1 MADTEPTD
9 TAYLC
14 RDCLHLWHGEARREC
29 PRCHEPRIV
38 SHPELTRLHLAHVDS
53 DAFFAAIEK
62 RDDPSL
68 AHRPVIIGGGRR
80 GVVATACYI
89 ARQYGIRSAMP
100 MFRARR
106 LCPDAVVIKPDIEK
120 YRREGRRI
128 RRIFESFTPA
138 VEPLSIDEAFLDL
151 GGTERYHHRT
161 PAQSLCVLARQ
172 VEEEIGITISVGLSY
187 NKSLAKMA
195 SDLDKPRGFA
205 CIGRQEAR
213 SFLSP
218 RPVGDIWG
226 VGKATEKVLHREGI
240 RTIGDLQ
247 QIPEEELFRRF
258 GQMGH
263 RLHAFARG
271 IDERPVKTARE
282 TKSISAETTF
292 ETDLRRYDELCQA
305 LWPLSETV
313 ARRLRQNDLC
323 GRTVTLKL
331 KTASFQSL
339 TRARTLEDP
348 TQLAE
353 YIFRAASALL
363 KAEADGTPYRLIG
376 VGVSHLDSGDKADP
390 GGLFDRDRQRIRIKE
405 QVLEEIRDRF
415 GRDAIATG
423 RAISRKR
430 RGPPPQKKD

>member
-1 MADTEPTD
+1 MPDTTPSEN
-9 TAYLC
+9 ARLC
-14 RDCLHLWHGEARREC
+14 RDCLHLWHHDEHRDC
-29 PRCHEPRIV
+29 PHCHEPRII
-38 SHPELTRLHLAHVDS
+38 SHPELTSLHIAHVDC

-89 ARQYGIRSAMP
+89 ARQHGIRSAMP
-100 MFRARR
+100 MFRARK
-106 LCPDAVVIKPDIEK
+106 LCPDAVVIRPDIEK

-128 RRIFESFTPA
+128 REIFAEFTPA

-151 GGTERYHHRT
+151 GGTERYHHRFA
-161 PAQSLCVLARQ
+161 AQSLAALALRI
-172 VEEEIGITISVGLSY
+172 EAEIGITISVGLSY

-205 CIGRQEAR
+205 CIGRQEALT
-213 SFLSP
+213 FLAP
-218 RPVGDIWG
+218 RPVSDIWG
-226 VGKATEKVLHREGI
+226 VGKASEKMLHREGI

-247 QIPEEELFRRF
+247 QISAEELFRRF

-263 RLHAFARG
+263 KLHAFARG
-271 IDERPVKTARE
+271 IDERPVKTTRE

-292 ETDLRRYDELCQA
+292 ETDLRRYDDLCRA

-313 ARRLRQNDLC
+313 ARRLRRNDLC

-331 KTASFQSL
+331 KTASFRTL

-353 YIFRAASALL
+353 YIFQAATSLL
-363 KAEADGTPYRLIG
+363 REEADGTPYRLIG

-390 GGLFDRDRQRIRIKE
+390 GSLFDRERQRIRARE
-405 QVLEEIRDRF
+405 QVLENIRERF
-415 GRDAIATG
+415 GNDAIVTG
-423 RAISRKR
+423 RTVTKK
-430 RGPPPQKKD
+430 GPDPS